1 MVIIAEEVAIL
12 ILKYGAPPILAYISA
27 RMKDAGMTEE
37 EIHKM
42 FLDSCVVFDKQDP
55 NSINPITA

>member
-27 RMKDAGMTEE
+27 RMKDAGMTEA
-37 EIHKM
+37 EIRKM

-55 NSINPITA
+55 NSIQPV

>member
-1 MVIIAEEVAIL
+1 MVIAEEVAIL

-27 RMKDAGMTEE
+27 RMKDAGMTEAE
-37 EIHKM
+37 VHKM

-55 NSINPITA
+55 NSINPVQ

>member
-1 MVIIAEEVAIL
+1 MVIAEEVAIL

-42 FLDSCVVFDKQDP
+42 FIDSCVVFDKQDP
-55 NSINPITA
+55 NSINPTTV